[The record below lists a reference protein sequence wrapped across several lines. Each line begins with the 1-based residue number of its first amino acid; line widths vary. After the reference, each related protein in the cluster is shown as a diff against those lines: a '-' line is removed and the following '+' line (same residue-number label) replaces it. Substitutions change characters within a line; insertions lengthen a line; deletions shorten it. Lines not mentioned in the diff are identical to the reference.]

1 MRTAAIY
8 ARVSSDQQREAHT
21 IASQTA
27 ALIEWAKTLEL
38 EVPTA
43 WIVEDEGYS
52 GATLERPGLERVR
65 DLAAEGQ
72 IQAVLIYSAD
82 RLSRKY
88 AYQILLIEELARHGV
103 ETRFLNAPQGATAE
117 DQLLVQ
123 LQGMI
128 AEYERAQILERSRR
142 GKRHRARAGEIS
154 VLSGAPYGYRYLR
167 KSDEAPAAYAVIETE
182 ARVVRHVYERYTG
195 AGLSIGA
202 IMRALN
208 DQGVPTRKPNTR
220 WERSMV
226 WAMLRNPAYR
236 GTACFGKT
244 RVAPRQRV
252 TRPLRMRGGMTTRN
266 SANHERPREEWI
278 EIPVPALIAEETFAR
293 AQELLHENKVRAP
306 RRTIEPSVVQGLVSC
321 RLCGY
326 ALSRAS
332 TRSSARPIH
341 DYRCLGSDGWRHLGG
356 PVCKNPP
363 VRQDLLDQIVW
374 TEVMRLLQEP
384 AFIEQELD
392 RRLAAARA
400 ADPTKQREQT
410 IQRELVR
417 VGKGIERLLTAYQEE
432 LLSIE
437 QLRERMPPLR
447 QREQTLRLEL
457 HAITE
462 QTRDRAAYLRLA
474 ETLSAFLERLRLA
487 ADTLD
492 ILERQR
498 IVRLVVNEVLVGDD
512 TIVIRHSIP
521 VPSGPPGG
529 SSPPPLGGSHD
540 LGSDRS
546 YLLRTG
552 RERTPLGNT
561 LVRVHHHSLG
571 HHHLGCEHPLDERDE
586 PPVPDFRLQPRHQP
600 LMVNAVEE
608 LFKIE
613 IDDPLVPVRQIRL
626 GFGDGRVTAA
636 PRSETMAR
644 WVKGRFPVRAEHV
657 QHRLLNP
664 PVDHVGNAKATLAAS
679 WLRNPDPANH
689 PRAIGS
695 VEQVTAKHRKKLVK
709 MLAHLVDAPS
719 IRTRGT
725 AVPCHFPK
733 RSYQVFLAGH
743 LLHRHRPQGLTGYVP
758 RLRHRIPGTG
768 CGLAR
773 PCTGNGPLRAVGC
786 LEKQVPL
793 ACVFTGRG
801 RLPSPLAA
809 SGWDRLSTAFRY
821 FATIRLVSS
830 PSRLSFRD
838 GYRLAAEAERSPRVS
853 TQNFVPTPSP
863 IRPPAR
869 RIWASLPLASSPAGW
884 DASAALRF
892 RSVRYCIVR
901 LLPDAPSRA
910 ALTRRPCLVD
920 GGFPPSGPQE
930 DLTYCMSHL
939 VVLCSC
945 RAHQDFPS
953 SGRRSAVLTR
963 ATGFRNRVAF
973 IGASGGCQIERW
985 T

>member
-1 MRTAAIY
+1 MAAIY
-8 ARVSSDQQREAHT
+8 ARVSSEQQREAHT
-21 IASQTA
+21 IASQTT
-27 ALIEWAKTLEL
+27 ALIEFAKTLNL

-43 WIVEDEGYS
+43 WIFEDDGYS

-72 IQAVLIYSAD
+72 IQAVLVYSPD

-88 AYQILLIEELARHGV
+88 AYQILLMEELARQGV
-103 ETRFLNAPQGATAE
+103 ETRFLNAPQSATAE

-123 LQGMI
+123 FQGMI

-167 KSDEAPAAYAVIETE
+167 KSEEAPAAYAVIETE
-182 ARVVRHVYERYTG
+182 ARVVRHVYEQYTV

-202 IMRALN
+202 IMRELN

-341 DYRCLGSDGWRHLGG
+341 YYRCLGSDGWRHLGG

-384 AFIEQELD
+384 ALIEQELD

-498 IVRLVVNEVLVGDD
+498 IVRLVVKEVLVGED

-529 SSPPPLGGSHD
+529 SSPPPSGGSD
-540 LGSDRS
+540 EVGVDRS

-552 RERTPLGNT
+552 RDHPTLRNALGASR
-561 LVRVHHHSLG
+561 LQ
-571 HHHLGCEHPLDERDE
+571 HHLQQVQNVIIVDSRGDLREQQIMPHVIEVCPQ
-586 PPVPDFRLQPRHQP
+586 V
-600 LMVNAVEE
+600 
-608 LFKIE
+608 E
-613 IDDPLVPVRQIRL
+613 IDDACLVLNDSHRHQLDRRMCRALWSIPVRPGLKIGFEDGLQNEL
-626 GFGDGRVTAA
+626 G
-636 PRSETMAR
+636 SS
-644 WVKGRFPVRAEHV
+644 
-657 QHRLLNP
+657 L
-664 PVDHVGNAKATLAAS
+664 DH
-679 WLRNPDPANH
+679 
-689 PRAIGS
+689 
-695 VEQVTAKHRKKLVK
+695 
-709 MLAHLVDAPS
+709 
-719 IRTRGT
+719 
-725 AVPCHFPK
+725 AVPDSGN
-733 RSYQVFLAGH
+733 REDANLAS
-743 LLHRHRPQGLTGYVP
+743 V
-758 RLRHRIPGTG
+758 LRD
-768 CGLAR
+768 
-773 PCTGNGPLRAVGC
+773 
-786 LEKQVPL
+786 
-793 ACVFTGRG
+793 F
-801 RLPSPLAA
+801 LPSREHGPI
-809 SGWDRLSTAFRY
+809 SE
-821 FATIRLVSS
+821 
-830 PSRLSFRD
+830 RD
-838 GYRLAAEAERSPRVS
+838 
-853 TQNFVPTPSP
+853 QFVPQL
-863 IRPPAR
+863 REELVHAR
-869 RIWASLPLASSPAGW
+869 RFDGLERHSV
-884 DASAALRF
+884 SA
-892 RSVRYCIVR
+892 
-901 LLPDAPSRA
+901 
-910 ALTRRPCLVD
+910 
-920 GGFPPSGPQE
+920 
-930 DLTYCMSHL
+930 
-939 VVLCSC
+939 
-945 RAHQDFPS
+945 
-953 SGRRSAVLTR
+953 RSAVVFFGHRVCR
-963 ATGFRNRVAF
+963 AKRVLFADVDVQAPEAPRRVSLRLGVYLSLQVLQCNGRLCHLAPASPFPKECVLPAGLLCSTDVTPLHRSYGPFRLPLVVPRF
-973 IGASGGCQIERW
+973 PG
-985 T
+985 